1 MGFYKLLYDGLMKL
15 DSGIS
20 VICLSNNKYNFA
32 SYNEFISPT
41 FILINTNNN
50 KIEKKYNDNDHDLR

>member
-1 MGFYKLLYDGLMKL
+1 MKL

-20 VICLSNNKYNFA
+20 DICLSNNKYNFA

-41 FILINTNNN
+41 FILVNTNNN
-50 KIEKKYNDNDHDLR
+50 KIIIK